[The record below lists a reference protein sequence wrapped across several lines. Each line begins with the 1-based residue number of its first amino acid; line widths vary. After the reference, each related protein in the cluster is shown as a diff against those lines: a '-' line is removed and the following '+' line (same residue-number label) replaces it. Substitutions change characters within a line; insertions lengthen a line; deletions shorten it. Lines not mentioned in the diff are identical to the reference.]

1 MMAISRKKVLQKIA
15 GYRKGIDYHLDVHIP
30 ELIGEA
36 NQGLIE
42 YWHKEV
48 SDLIE
53 QMERWV
59 DRLSNNEEL
68 LAVAAEYR
76 QRLKTVLDKRLDE
89 LAD

>member
-53 QMERWV
+53 QM
-59 DRLSNNEEL
+59 
-68 LAVAAEYR
+68 
-76 QRLKTVLDKRLDE
+76 
-89 LAD
+89 